1 MTSSC
6 LIQVT
11 ELHHQYVQAPRKQ
24 PSTSSSTTAT
34 NYTGSDPSGSESVKT
49 TPATIVPTA
58 PATIM
63 STSTTLTAIADGG
76 KADLYDPDIHLP
88 VLLEM
93 RRKARF

>member
-1 MTSSC
+1 
-6 LIQVT
+6 
-11 ELHHQYVQAPRKQ
+11 
-24 PSTSSSTTAT
+24 
-34 NYTGSDPSGSESVKT
+34 
-49 TPATIVPTA
+49 
-58 PATIM
+58 M